1 MEAGPEQAHPSGKE
15 ERRAGQ
21 RVCGPGCGESSQGA
35 TLACAGC
42 GGKIRGPF
50 LLHVAPDTEWHM
62 GCLRCSCCQLSL
74 AHSPTCFLRDGRVYC
89 RADYLR
95 LFSMRCTRC
104 RETLLPS
111 DLVLRARGAVYH
123 QACFRCS
130 LCQRQLLP
138 GEQFAL
144 QLDGLYCSMH
154 QWPGQE
160 GAGPKMPVSACT
172 KWHRSVMGSSIPVA
186 QGSSGKLTRVRTVLN
201 ERQLQ
206 TLSSCY
212 EANPRP
218 DAGLKEQLVELT
230 GLSPRV
236 IRVWFQNKRC
246 KDKKRNL
253 VSQLQPPPLSLQ
265 GAVGTQMVATS
276 PQPQD
281 EAYAWSPVEVQR
293 RRPSWQLVSGT
304 EEAGFSQLLRLMDPE
319 QLGWR
324 GGQTPPAEPTR
335 GSETSLQSREILP
348 IYLS

>member
-1 MEAGPEQAHPSGKE
+1 MQAPVPFSL
-15 ERRAGQ
+15 
-21 RVCGPGCGESSQGA
+21 GA
-35 TLACAGC
+35 RPVCAGC

-50 LLHVAPDTEWHM
+50 LLRVAPDTEWHM
-62 GCLRCSCCQLSL
+62 GCLRCSCCQFSL
-74 AHSPTCFLRDGRVYC
+74 AHSPTCFLRDGSVYC

-95 LFSMRCTRC
+95 LFSTRCARC

-111 DLVLRARGAVYH
+111 DLVLRAQGAVYH
-123 QACFRCS
+123 QACFCCS
-130 LCQRQLLP
+130 LCQRRLLP

-144 QLDGLYCSMH
+144 RPDGLYCPMH

-160 GAGPKMPVSACT
+160 GAPPLPVPQPTLNSSAPT
-172 KWHRSVMGSSIPVA
+172 LPTAHVPVA
-186 QGSSGKLTRVRTVLN
+186 QGGSGKLTRVRTVLN

-206 TLSSCY
+206 ALSSCY
-212 EANPRP
+212 AANPRP

-253 VSQLQPPPLSLQ
+253 VSQLQPPPLVRRTLQ
-265 GAVGTQMVATS
+265 GAVGTRMVAAS

-293 RRPSWQLVSGT
+293 GRPSWQLVSGT
-304 EEAGFSQLLRLMDPE
+304 EEAGFSQLLRLTDPE
-319 QLGWR
+319 QLGWVDSVLR
-324 GGQTPPAEPTR
+324 
-335 GSETSLQSREILP
+335 
-348 IYLS
+348 

>member
-1 MEAGPEQAHPSGKE
+1 MEGGPERAHFSGKE

-21 RVCGPGCGESSQGA
+21 RVCVPGRGEGSQGA
-35 TLACAGC
+35 RPACAGC

-50 LLHVAPDTEWHM
+50 LLRVAPDTEWHV
-62 GCLRCSCCQLSL
+62 GCLRCSCCRLSL
-74 AHSPTCFLRDGRVYC
+74 AHSRTCFLRDGSVYC

-95 LFSMRCTRC
+95 LFSMRCARC

-130 LCQRQLLP
+130 RCQRQLLP

-144 QLDGLYCSMH
+144 WQDGLYCSMH

-160 GAGPKMPVSACT
+160 GAGPEMPVSAWT
-172 KWHRSVMGSSIPVA
+172 KWHRSAMGSSVPGA
-186 QGSSGKLTRVRTVLN
+186 QGGSGKLARVRTVLN
-201 ERQLQ
+201 EQQLQ
-206 TLSSCY
+206 ALSACY
-212 EANPRP
+212 AANPRP
-218 DAGLKEQLVELT
+218 DAGLKEQLVRLT
-230 GLSPRV
+230 GLSSRV

-253 VSQLQPPPLSLQ
+253 MSLRQLPPLSLQ
-265 GAVGTQMVATS
+265 GAVGTRMVAAS

-293 RRPSWQLVSGT
+293 GRSLWQLVSCT

-319 QLGWR
+319 QHSWV
-324 GGQTPPAEPTR
+324 
-335 GSETSLQSREILP
+335 GSVLR
-348 IYLS
+348 

>member
-1 MEAGPEQAHPSGKE
+1 MEGGPERSHPSGKE

-21 RVCGPGCGESSQGA
+21 RVCVPSRGEGSQGA
-35 TLACAGC
+35 RPVCAGC

-50 LLHVAPDTEWHM
+50 LLRVAPDTEWHM

-74 AHSPTCFLRDGRVYC
+74 ANSPTCFLRDSSVYC

-95 LFSMRCTRC
+95 LFSTRCARC

-123 QACFRCS
+123 QACFCCS
-130 LCQRQLLP
+130 LCQRRLLP

-144 QLDGLYCSMH
+144 RPDGLYCPIH

-160 GAGPKMPVSACT
+160 GAGAEIPVSAWT

-186 QGSSGKLTRVRTVLN
+186 QGGSGKLTRVRTVLN

-206 TLSSCY
+206 ALSSCY
-212 EANPRP
+212 AANPRP
-218 DAGLKEQLVELT
+218 DTGLKEQLVELT

-253 VSQLQPPPLSLQ
+253 VSQLQPPPLVRRTLQ
-265 GAVGTQMVATS
+265 GAVGTRMVAAS

-293 RRPSWQLVSGT
+293 GRPSWQLVSGT
-304 EEAGFSQLLRLMDPE
+304 EEAGFSQLLRLTDPE
-319 QLGWR
+319 QLGWVDSVLR
-324 GGQTPPAEPTR
+324 
-335 GSETSLQSREILP
+335 
-348 IYLS
+348 

>member
-1 MEAGPEQAHPSGKE
+1 MPLMQAPVLFSL
-15 ERRAGQ
+15 
-21 RVCGPGCGESSQGA
+21 GA
-35 TLACAGC
+35 RPACAGC

-50 LLHVAPDTEWHM
+50 LLRVAPDTEWHM
-62 GCLRCSCCQLSL
+62 GCLRCSCCRLSL

-89 RADYLR
+89 RDDYLR
-95 LFSMRCTRC
+95 LFSTRCARC

-123 QACFRCS
+123 QACFCCS
-130 LCQRQLLP
+130 LCQRRLLP

-144 QLDGLYCSMH
+144 QPDGLYCPMH

-160 GAGPKMPVSACT
+160 GAGPEMSWYNPMLSYPGTARQT
-172 KWHRSVMGSSIPVA
+172 QLRARWWG
-186 QGSSGKLTRVRTVLN
+186 GSGKLTRVRTILN

-212 EANPRP
+212 AANPRP

-246 KDKKRNL
+246 KDKKQNL
-253 VSQLQPPPLSLQ
+253 VSQLQPPPLVRGTLQ
-265 GAVGTQMVATS
+265 GAVGTRMVAAS

-281 EAYAWSPVEVQR
+281 EAYALSLVEVQR
-293 RRPSWQLVSGT
+293 GRPSWQLVSST
-304 EEAGFSQLLRLMDPE
+304 EEAGFSQLLWLRDPE
-319 QLGWR
+319 QLGWVCSVLR
-324 GGQTPPAEPTR
+324 
-335 GSETSLQSREILP
+335 
-348 IYLS
+348 

>member
-1 MEAGPEQAHPSGKE
+1 AGDLGSS
-15 ERRAGQ
+15 
-21 RVCGPGCGESSQGA
+21 PGCA

-160 GAGPKMPVSACT
+160 GAGPKMPLPRHSQAN
-172 KWHRSVMGSSIPVA
+172 PVKSKA
-186 QGSSGKLTRVRTVLN
+186 VGLPHCSYSPGLTRVRTVLN

-253 VSQLQPPPLSLQ
+253 VSQLQPPPLVRGTLQ

-319 QLGWR
+319 QLGWV
-324 GGQTPPAEPTR
+324 
-335 GSETSLQSREILP
+335 GSILR
-348 IYLS
+348 